1 MDKVIKIIQRILPLA
16 PELLKSIEDKLV
28 DLGVGDVSDLQH
40 LQENDLTEILKPI
53 QIRKLLQHLKQV
65 CIQVYETWMYQ

>member
-1 MDKVIKIIQRILPLA
+1 MDKVIKIIHRILPLA

-53 QIRKLLQHLKQV
+53 QIRKLLQHLKAS
-65 CIQVYETWMYQ
+65 VYSSL